1 MMRISRID
9 AGSWVL
15 GICATTIGAG
25 IVIGSDLLLH
35 RKLQSERPVLPD
47 LEKAF
52 VPASVNTAGA
62 QDQVPAQPPVPE
74 VEQAQSIST
83 PSTENEPAAPSLAPA
98 PDIEVVQ
105 WRFGGRPG
113 DAPNQPPQ
121 GDIVAGRPLYLW
133 MTLNGTQA
141 AVDAMRSGH
150 PPKIQ
155 VHWVREGSNGAP
167 NLTTELPIGRAGL
180 ADTFEQQVR
189 RKGFFEWH
197 SWARKVTLP
206 RGTWTISLTYPDG
219 RPLPCAPAAEPC
231 RFKIEVG

>member
-1 MMRISRID
+1 MMWISRID

-47 LEKAF
+47 LENAF
-52 VPASVNTAGA
+52 VPTSVDTAGP
-62 QDQVPAQPPVPE
+62 QDQAPAQPPVPE

-83 PSTENEPAAPSLAPA
+83 PSTENELAAPSSASA

-113 DAPNQPPQ
+113 DAPDQPPQ

-133 MTLNGTQA
+133 MTLNGTQV

-150 PPKIQ
+150 QPKIQ

-167 NLTTELPIGRAGL
+167 NLTTELPVGQPGL
-180 ADTFEQQVR
+180 ADTFEQCAPR
-189 RKGFFEWH
+189 GG
-197 SWARKVTLP
+197 TLP
-206 RGTWTISLTYPDG
+206 VQDRGRL
-219 RPLPCAPAAEPC
+219 
-231 RFKIEVG
+231 